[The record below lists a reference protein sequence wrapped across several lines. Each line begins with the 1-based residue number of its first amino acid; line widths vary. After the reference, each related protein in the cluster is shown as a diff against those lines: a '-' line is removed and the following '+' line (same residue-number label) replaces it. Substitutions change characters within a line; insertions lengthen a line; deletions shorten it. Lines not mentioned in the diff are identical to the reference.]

1 MRSVRCDVCG
11 TKALMAASTCP
22 KCGHA
27 IEVRDGF
34 GELLPLAHCSTCDSY
49 YPESVGSCRWCG
61 TKPDRAASI
70 GPYIWKGFGILT
82 FASLAIG
89 AWLVHNETP
98 ATPQKPA
105 RTFVADTLPTNQPKT
120 ETVGF
125 RRTLAQ
131 RDSIGAPPSDTS
143 LTASTLIDS
152 TRQAIAAANTDSA
165 VASPTSVVRAP
176 SEPVALQSAGT
187 VVQTEP
193 VASVDSASG
202 VDPAPVPAAPPVI
215 AHATRPPVRDL
226 SRPAARSDRA
236 ERADLGKRSTRAA
249 DRGTTKSPP
258 RSLARAPRTTSRSA
272 TTPGRVIAKAPARA
286 TPAPKS
292 TRPKSSGRWVS
303 TVARNWA
310 VVRSDPSRQSRIVAA
325 IGPNTRVQLG
335 ETRGAWRRI
344 KAKGL
349 AGWVEH
355 RTLLAVVA
363 LPRRAGRLAG
373 PAGVLRTALRADPG
387 PRPRPHG

>member
-1 MRSVRCDVCG
+1 VAAAERTLNKVVRMRSVRCDVCG

-22 KCGHA
+22 KCGHG
-27 IEVRDGF
+27 IQVRDGF

-89 AWLVHNETP
+89 AWLVHKHTP

-105 RTFVADTLPTNQPKT
+105 QPFDADTLPTTQPKT
-120 ETVGF
+120 ETVGV

-131 RDSIGAPPSDTS
+131 RDSIGAPPSDTA
-143 LTASTLIDS
+143 LNAPTPIDS
-152 TRQAIAAANTDSA
+152 TRQAIVAANTDTA
-165 VASPTSVVRAP
+165 VAPPTSVVPAP
-176 SEPVALQSAGT
+176 SEPVALQSAGS
-187 VVQTEP
+187 VVQPEP
-193 VASVDSASG
+193 ATPVDSAPA
-202 VDPAPVPAAPPVI
+202 VVPAPAPAAPPVV
-215 AHATRPPVRDL
+215 AHATRPPARDL
-226 SRPAARSDRA
+226 SRPTARSDRT
-236 ERADLGKRSTRAA
+236 ERTDLGKRSTRAA
-249 DRGTTKSPP
+249 DRATAKAPP
-258 RSLARAPRTTSRSA
+258 RAIARAPRTSSRSA
-272 TTPGRVIAKAPARA
+272 ATPPARVIAKAPVRVA
-286 TPAPKS
+286 PAPKS
-292 TRPKSSGRWVS
+292 TRSKASGRWVS
-303 TVARNWA
+303 SVARNWA
-310 VVRSDPSRQSRIVAA
+310 IVRSDPSRQARIVAA

-355 RTLLAVVA
+355 RTLLAAVT
-363 LPRRAGRLAG
+363 LPKRTGRLA
-373 PAGVLRTALRADPG
+373 AR
-387 PRPRPHG
+387 